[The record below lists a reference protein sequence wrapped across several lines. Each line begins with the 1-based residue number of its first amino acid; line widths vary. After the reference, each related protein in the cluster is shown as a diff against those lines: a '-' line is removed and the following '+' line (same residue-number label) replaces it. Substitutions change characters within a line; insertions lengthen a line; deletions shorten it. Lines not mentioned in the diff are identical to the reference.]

1 VEDYDNQFQDLA
13 VADTVIPII
22 ETPRGEDESF
32 RTYAAR
38 RARSFG
44 YPNLR
49 EQQLKAL
56 EKLVKRK
63 TDVILIAKTSFGKS
77 LIFQLAPLLI
87 ADPREPGIA
96 LIPLTLLQQNQ
107 AENVKKRGAHLGARC
122 IVLDQD
128 SHNVSALGPLRV
140 KWKSACFLPL
150 MGCASY

>member
-13 VADTVIPII
+13 VTDTVITNTVTLII

-49 EQQLKAL
+49 EQQLEAL

-77 LIFQLAPLLI
+77 LIFQLAPLLM
-87 ADPREPGIA
+87 ADLREPGIA
-96 LIPLTLLQQNQ
+96 LILMPLTLL
-107 AENVKKRGAHLGARC
+107 
-122 IVLDQD
+122 
-128 SHNVSALGPLRV
+128 
-140 KWKSACFLPL
+140 
-150 MGCASY
+150 